1 MTLKSKTKIRI
12 LIVEDHILVRMG
24 LVTAA
29 KVEPDIVVVAEALDG
44 REAVEQYRKYKPDV
58 VIMDLRLPG
67 MNGIEIMQALR
78 QEFGPVRVLVLTSYG
93 TEQDIHRAMQAGASG
108 YLLKDMPL
116 DCLAEAIRAVHAGKQ
131 YFPPEITNRLAT
143 QAAHSEL
150 TERELAVL
158 ELISEGKSNKEVG
171 VALGIVEGTVKIHVT
186 NLLAKLGVMDRTQ
199 AVTTAIKRGLLQ
211 MK

>member
-1 MTLKSKTKIRI
+1 MTLKPKTKIRI
-12 LIVEDHILVRMG
+12 LLVEDHILVRMG
-24 LVTAA
+24 LITAA

-44 REAVEQYRKYKPDV
+44 KEAVEQFRKHKPDI

-67 MNGIEIMQALR
+67 MSGIEIIAALR
-78 QEFGPVRVLVLTSYG
+78 AEFGPVRVLVLTSYG
-93 TEQDIHRAMQAGASG
+93 TEQDIHRAMQAGAAG

-116 DCLAEAIRAVHAGKQ
+116 GCLAEAIRTIHAGKQ
-131 YFPPEITNRLAT
+131 YFPAEITSRLAE
-143 QAAHSEL
+143 QATRSEL

-158 ELISEGKSNKEVG
+158 ELIAVGKSNKEVG